1 MIAIIDYG
9 AGNLR
14 SVKKAFNH
22 LGKKSTIAIKAED
35 LKRAEKV
42 VLPGVGAFGAAIDK
56 LKETGFHE
64 ATLAW
69 ISEGK
74 PFLGICLGMQMLF
87 EESLESKNTKGLGIF
102 KGKCSRFSKGKVP
115 QMGWNQIN
123 ITKESPLLKGIPNKS
138 FFYFLHG
145 YYVETENKEIVTATT
160 DYFIN
165 YTSIIEK
172 ENTFGVQFH
181 PEKSGE
187 MGLKMLNNWLEIC

>member
-22 LGKKSTIAIKAED
+22 LKQDTIIADTPDDLNKAD
-35 LKRAEKV
+35 KV
-42 VLPGVGAFGAAIDK
+42 VLPGVGAFGSAIEK
-56 LKETGFHE
+56 LRETGFYE
-64 ATLAW
+64 ATYDWLY
-69 ISEGK
+69 ENK

-87 EESLESKNTKGLGIF
+87 EESLESEDTRGLGIF
-102 KGKCSRFSKGKVP
+102 KGKCPRFKEGKVP

-123 ITKESPLLKGIPNKS
+123 IIRESPLLEGIKDKS

-145 YYVETENKEIVTATT
+145 YYVEAADTGTVIATT

-165 YTSIIEK
+165 YTSMIQK
-172 ENTFGVQFH
+172 ENIFGVQFH
-181 PEKSGE
+181 PEKSGQA
-187 MGLKMLNNWLEIC
+187 GLKMLSNWLEIC